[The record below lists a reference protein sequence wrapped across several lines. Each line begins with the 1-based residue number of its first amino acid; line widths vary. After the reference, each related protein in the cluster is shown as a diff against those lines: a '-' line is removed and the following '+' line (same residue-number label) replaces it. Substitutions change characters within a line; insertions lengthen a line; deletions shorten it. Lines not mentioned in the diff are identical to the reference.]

1 MRVLKSIMRWFFAL
15 QAIPFLLMV
24 VFSLLKP
31 RHATHVVSLRSHI
44 AACAFFL
51 MLSLPFV
58 MAWWT
63 TRKTSAKRNVWAI
76 FASLFYLA
84 EGLLLLFALH
94 KFPDHANGLSPRDG
108 LYFVVI
114 GVAGVILFSLRDAVS
129 ASELAAVKHAPI
141 AGDRTH
147 PLVYR
152 AFTALSVVLQIACMV
167 LCGHWARSH
176 GLLYRGH
183 IPWFILFTVAVLAAS
198 VLHECGHALIAWGF
212 HMKLL
217 GFNAGPIQWQKREGR
232 WKFNFVPAGFI
243 NLGGAV
249 RVVPTDAKQPRVH
262 DLWMIAAGPLSNIF
276 FGSVALYLLLSVH
289 WPYYEQTWRLV
300 AYTASFCYI
309 AGITNLLPFMTE
321 DGNYSDGARILQIL
335 TNSPLEEYHRTMD
348 SLASTLVTERRYRD
362 LDIDAIQRA
371 ASQFPQELRGLF
383 LQLCASNYYLD
394 SGRIREAR
402 SALGTA
408 EAIYNDNSIDLPG
421 PLHTPFVIGHAYL
434 NHNAAAARSWWER
447 MEAKKFERN
456 NVDYWLAQSALY
468 WIEGRQKEAE
478 EAWRKADAAAQKLP
492 QIGGAYEFDRMR
504 CALLR
509 QELDHPSTEPVVPV
523 APVFRVASTPV
534 APAAPV
540 FRDAPTPAAPVAPFT
555 PFAPVFRVAPT
566 VAAAIA
572 PDVPFAP
579 VASFAPV
586 VAVIPAVTED
596 NARFDPL
603 QFLRAAAIENLRS

>member
-1 MRVLKSIMRWFFAL
+1 V
-15 QAIPFLLMV
+15 
-24 VFSLLKP
+24 
-31 RHATHVVSLRSHI
+31 
-44 AACAFFL
+44 
-51 MLSLPFV
+51 
-58 MAWWT
+58 
-63 TRKTSAKRNVWAI
+63 
-76 FASLFYLA
+76 
-84 EGLLLLFALH
+84 
-94 KFPDHANGLSPRDG
+94 
-108 LYFVVI
+108 
-114 GVAGVILFSLRDAVS
+114 
-129 ASELAAVKHAPI
+129 
-141 AGDRTH
+141 
-147 PLVYR
+147 
-152 AFTALSVVLQIACMV
+152 
-167 LCGHWARSH
+167 
-176 GLLYRGH
+176 
-183 IPWFILFTVAVLAAS
+183 
-198 VLHECGHALIAWGF
+198 
-212 HMKLL
+212 
-217 GFNAGPIQWQKREGR
+217 
-232 WKFNFVPAGFI
+232 
-243 NLGGAV
+243 
-249 RVVPTDAKQPRVH
+249 
-262 DLWMIAAGPLSNIF
+262 
-276 FGSVALYLLLSVH
+276 
-289 WPYYEQTWRLV
+289 
-300 AYTASFCYI
+300 
-309 AGITNLLPFMTE
+309 
-321 DGNYSDGARILQIL
+321 
-335 TNSPLEEYHRTMD
+335 
-348 SLASTLVTERRYRD
+348 
-362 LDIDAIQRA
+362 
-371 ASQFPQELRGLF
+371 F

-394 SGRIREAR
+394 SGRIGDAR
-402 SALGTA
+402 AALGSA

>member
-1 MRVLKSIMRWFFAL
+1 MRVLRSIMRWFFAL
-15 QAIPFLLMV
+15 QAIPFLLMA

-31 RHATHVVSLRSHI
+31 RHATHVVTLRSHLI
-44 AACAFFL
+44 ACAVFL
-51 MLSLPFV
+51 VLSLPYV

-63 TRKTSAKRNVWAI
+63 TRKPSAKRNVWAI
-76 FASLFYLA
+76 VASLFYLA
-84 EGLLLLFALH
+84 EGLLWFWMRH
-94 KFPDHANGLSPRDG
+94 RFPAYTHGFSVRDG
-108 LYFVVI
+108 IYLAVI

-129 ASELAAVKHAPI
+129 ASEVAAVKRTSI

-152 AFTALSVVLQIACMV
+152 AFTALSVVLQFGCMY

-176 GLLYRGH
+176 GLLYRGR
-183 IPWFILFTVAVLAAS
+183 IPWLVLFTIAVLATA

-212 HMKLL
+212 QMKLL
-217 GFNAGPIQWQKREGR
+217 GFNAGPMQWQKREGR
-232 WKFNFVPAGFI
+232 WKFKFVPAGFI

-249 RVVPTDAKQPRVH
+249 RVVPTDAKQPRAH

-276 FGSVALYLLLSVH
+276 FGSVALYLLLCVH

-335 TNSPLEEYHRTMD
+335 TKSPLEEYHRTMD

-362 LDIDAIQRA
+362 LDIEAIQRA
-371 ASQFPQELRGLF
+371 AGQFPQEIRGVF

-394 SGRIREAR
+394 SGRIGEAR
-402 SALGTA
+402 SALGSA

-434 NHNAAAARSWWER
+434 NHNAAAARTWWER
-447 MEAKKFERN
+447 MEGKKFERN
-456 NVDYWLAQSALY
+456 NIDYWLAQSALY
-468 WIEGRQKEAE
+468 WIEGDLKEAE
-478 EAWRKADAAAQKLP
+478 AAWQKADAAAQKLP
-492 QIGGAYEFDRMR
+492 QFGSYEFDRMR

-509 QELDHPSTEPVVPV
+509 KELDHPSTEPVVPV
-523 APVFRVASTPV
+523 APVFRVASTP
-534 APAAPV
+534 AAPV
-540 FRDAPTPAAPVAPFT
+540 TPFA
-555 PFAPVFRVAPT
+555 PFAPVFRVAPDPAAQ
-566 VAAAIA
+566 VAQLVPAA
-572 PDVPFAP
+572 P
-579 VASFAPV
+579 
-586 VAVIPAVTED
+586 ED

-603 QFLRAAAIENLRS
+603 RFLRAAAIENMRN